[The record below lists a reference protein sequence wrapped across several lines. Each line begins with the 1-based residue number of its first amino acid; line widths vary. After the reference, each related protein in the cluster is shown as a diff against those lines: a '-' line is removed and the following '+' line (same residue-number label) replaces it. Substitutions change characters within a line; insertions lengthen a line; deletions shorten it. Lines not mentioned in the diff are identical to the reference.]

1 VKDQHI
7 PHGRG
12 GEPIEQQGPNVWARY
27 SPRAW
32 GCPLIT
38 LSASYA
44 WCERLARRQAGNFYH
59 AFRLLP
65 APPRRAMC
73 ALYAFLRVA
82 DDLTDGPEEVAEKS
96 LALTGWRRQLDAALA
111 GDYHHPLHPAFHH
124 TVEHYG
130 IPRRYLED
138 VLDGVGMDLDTNH
151 YDTFADLY
159 CYCYRVASAVGLA
172 CIHIWGFRD
181 ERAMSYAE
189 SAGIALQLTNILRDL
204 GEDAARGRVYLPRED
219 LERFGYRVE
228 DLEQGRLDEHF
239 RHLMRFQVERARRY
253 YESAEPLAKL
263 LDPAGR
269 AVFLVMLRTYRGLLE
284 AIVQRN
290 YDVFSSR
297 VRLSRLR
304 KLWLAAQVLPL
315 RWGWG

>member
-1 VKDQHI
+1 MSLLLD
-7 PHGRG
+7 GTR
-12 GEPIEQQGPNVWARY
+12 
-27 SPRAW
+27 SPPSPCALPTCW
-32 GCPLIT
+32 Q
-38 LSASYA
+38 SYA

-65 APPRRAMC
+65 AAKRRAMC

-82 DDLTDGPEEVAEKS
+82 DDLTDGPEAVADKR
-96 LALTGWRRQLDAALA
+96 LALANWRRQLDEALS
-111 GDYHHPLHPAFHH
+111 GIYHHPLHPAFHH
-124 TVEHYG
+124 TVASYG
-130 IPRRYLED
+130 IPRCHLDE
-138 VLDGVGMDLDTNH
+138 VLDGVGMDLDIAH
-151 YDTFADLY
+151 YDTFADLHG
-159 CYCYRVASAVGLA
+159 YCYRVASAVGLA
-172 CIHIWGFRD
+172 CIHIWGFHED
-181 ERAMSYAE
+181 KATEYAA

-219 LERFGYRVE
+219 LLRFGYGID
-228 DLEQGRLDEHF
+228 DLRQGRRDERF
-239 RHLMRFQVERARRY
+239 RALMRFQVERARHY
-253 YESAEPLAKL
+253 YDAAMPLGDL

-284 AIVQRN
+284 AIQRRD

-315 RWGWG
+315 RWGWK